1 MRHASVH
8 ACTEFAGTNAGTQ
21 RSSDSP
27 EQTQGIEEDVMTH
40 ESANSKARTADQD
53 YRATSPSRPLAEQ
66 RPSNTGVIGA
76 IVGVLAVVAVV
87 FFVWRGYEG
96 DTTNRGLNENRGA
109 VTSPTAPASPAPPP
123 AITTPTPATPAC

>member
-1 MRHASVH
+1 M
-8 ACTEFAGTNAGTQ
+8 Q

-40 ESANSKARTADQD
+40 EPANSKARPTDQD
-53 YRATSPSRPLAEQ
+53 YRAASPGRPVADH

-96 DTTNRGLNENRGA
+96 DTVNRGMNENRGA

-123 AITTPTPATPAC
+123 ASTTPTPPAAPAQ